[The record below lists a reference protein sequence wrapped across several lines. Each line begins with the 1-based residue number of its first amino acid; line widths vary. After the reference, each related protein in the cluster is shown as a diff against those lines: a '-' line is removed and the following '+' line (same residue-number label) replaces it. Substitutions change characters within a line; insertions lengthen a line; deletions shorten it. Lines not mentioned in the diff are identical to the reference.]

1 MLIQRQIARL
11 QIITLAFGGNRF
23 IMTNTPDDEGDFVI
37 SITLAHEEQQLEDL
51 KQEVRRELIAAAS
64 NPSQQ
69 LKFIDAVQR
78 LGLAYNIL
86 CLSDDCRCIQQEKGR
101 FKESLMINDACGQLG
116 LYEAVHISG
125 IPSCSTSNS
134 CLDQP
139 IRKGLERLEA
149 RPFMHVY
156 LPR

>member
-1 MLIQRQIARL
+1 MSTDHSAPNANPETNRPTPNYHPSIW
-11 QIITLAFGGNRF
+11 GNRF

-64 NPSQQ
+64 NLSQQ

-78 LGLAYNIL
+78 LG
-86 CLSDDCRCIQQEKGR
+86 CIQQEKGR
-101 FKESLMINDACGQLG
+101 FKESVMINDACGQLG

-125 IPSCSTSNS
+125 YPLAAQETHA
-134 CLDQP
+134 LDQP